1 MELTPLGNTGV
12 MVPEIGLGAWKYS
25 GGVEPLRRGVELGA
39 FLIDTAEVYGTED
52 VVGRA
57 VKGIREQVFVAT
69 KVSGSH
75 LRSDDVRRAAEASL
89 RRLEMHYLDL
99 YQIHW
104 PNPRVPI
111 KETMRAMEALVDAG
125 LVKYIGVSNFSTT
138 ELREAQAA
146 MSKYPIVSN
155 QVLYNLNNRDIERD
169 LLPYCQKQQVTI
181 IAYTPLDDGRL
192 ATKPRLRQ
200 SRKMQ
205 VLEQVAA
212 QVQKTLAQVA
222 LNWCT
227 SRPNVI
233 AIPKSNSLA
242 RTVENCQASGWRLSQ
257 AQIRLLDE
265 AFSG

>member
-25 GGVEPLRRGVELGA
+25 GGVEPLRRGIELGA

-57 VKGIREQVFVAT
+57 VKGIRERVFVAT